1 MTFSRRHRALGVD
14 AIAHNARV
22 FPRTTAVVCDG
33 RRLTWP
39 ELDARVNQ
47 VANVLIELG
56 VRKGDKVG
64 LAMANSIEF
73 FEIFWGVVKAGGVIV
88 PLNTMLNDEALERVI
103 VSCDATVL
111 FAEHALAQRLGTQ
124 VGVRLSSGGAVPDG
138 WLDADALIDA
148 ASTAAPDVVIEPDDS
163 MTVMYSSGSTGI
175 PKGIEHSHGA
185 RMVYPLGFGLGLKI
199 DRFSVAAV
207 STPMHASGSWITIFP
222 TMYRGG
228 TVVLLPSYT
237 PEAFLQAV
245 EEEGVTH
252 AFMVPTM
259 YITLLRSP
267 DIGRRDTS
275 SIKVLLTSG
284 QAFASAT
291 ADELRS
297 RFPDVRLQ
305 ECWGLT
311 EGLMSIRLPEDE
323 DRGKGG
329 SVGKPLLLDDLRI
342 IDAEGNEL
350 PAGETGE
357 IVGFGSGLMK
367 GYLNDPERT
376 RSVIWTDRDG
386 LDYLR
391 TGDVGHIDE
400 DGYLYVSGRI
410 KDMIKSGG
418 INIYAIDIEDVF
430 MEHVAINEAAAI
442 AVPHEKWGETPLLV
456 VVLKS
461 GAEADADE
469 LRAWGNDRLAK
480 YQRVSRV
487 VIVDDLP
494 RATYGKVHKD
504 RLREQYRG
512 AGATTASAGESR

>member
-1 MTFSRRHRALGVD
+1 
-14 AIAHNARV
+14 
-22 FPRTTAVVCDG
+22 
-33 RRLTWP
+33 
-39 ELDARVNQ
+39 
-47 VANVLIELG
+47 
-56 VRKGDKVG
+56 
-64 LAMANSIEF
+64 
-73 FEIFWGVVKAGGVIV
+73 
-88 PLNTMLNDEALERVI
+88 
-103 VSCDATVL
+103 
-111 FAEHALAQRLGTQ
+111 
-124 VGVRLSSGGAVPDG
+124 
-138 WLDADALIDA
+138 ALI
-148 ASTAAPDVVIEPDDS
+148 ASASDAAPDVVIEADDS

-175 PKGIEHSHGA
+175 PKGIEHTHGA
-185 RMVYPLGFGLGLKI
+185 RMVYPLGFGLGLKM

-207 STPMHASGSWITIFP
+207 STPLHASGSWITIFP
-222 TMYRGG
+222 AMYRGG

-237 PEAFLQAV
+237 PEAFLRAV

-267 DIGRRDTS
+267 DIERRSTS

-284 QAFASAT
+284 QSFAT
-291 ADELRS
+291 ATAAELRA

-311 EGLMSIRLPEDE
+311 EGLMSIRLPEDD

-342 IDAEGNEL
+342 IDAEGREL
-350 PAGETGE
+350 PRGETGE

-376 RSVIWTDRDG
+376 RSVIWTDPDG
-386 LDYLR
+386 LDFLR
-391 TGDVGHIDE
+391 TGDVGHLDE
-400 DGYLYVSGRI
+400 DGYLYVSGRL

-430 MEHVAINEAAAI
+430 MRHAAVNEVAAI

-456 VVLKS
+456 VVPKD
-461 GAEADADE
+461 GAEVDADE
-469 LRAWGNDRLAK
+469 LRAWGNERLAK

-487 VIVDDLP
+487 VVVDDLP

-504 RLREQYRG
+504 RLREQFRDVG
-512 AGATTASAGESR
+512 TTTANAGEST